1 MLRAD
6 QWFEEEQPIHVHPK
20 DPYKRVD
27 ILPSMRKITVKVD
40 GVLVAESLSNMFL
53 FETLLRPRY
62 YLPKSSVQWQYLT
75 ESETVTKCPYKGAAH
90 YYHVT
95 VDGRKHQDLI
105 WWYPYI
111 TNESAL
117 IANMVCFYNEK
128 VDLWVDGVKEQT

>member
-1 MLRAD
+1 M
-6 QWFEEEQPIHVHPK
+6 K
-20 DPYKRVD
+20 D
-27 ILPSMRKITVKVD
+27 
-40 GVLVAESLSNMFL
+40 
-53 FETLLRPRY
+53 
-62 YLPKSSVQWQYLT
+62 
-75 ESETVTKCPYKGAAH
+75 
-90 YYHVT
+90 YHVT